1 MSEPIVKAPRIT
13 AYTLHFEQY
22 SITPSQLWFG
32 RYRSLSYLAVHLYG
46 QLTQRLK
53 LAYENGWVN
62 ENGEIF
68 IKIKRSRMAFIL
80 HANKDTLRKAYEQ
93 LEDIDLIEI
102 SRKGQHEIDEI
113 YIKLPIKEELTEEEL
128 KNSDLSIID

>member
-1 MSEPIVKAPRIT
+1 MSEPIVHEPRVT
-13 AYTLHFEQY
+13 VYTLHFEQY
-22 SITPSQLWFG
+22 SIIPSQLWFG
-32 RYRSLSYLAVHLYG
+32 RYRSLSYLAVCLYA

-68 IKIKRSRMAFIL
+68 IKVKRRRMAFIL

-102 SRKGQHEIDEI
+102 DHKGQHEIDEI
-113 YIKLPIKEELTEEEL
+113 YIKLPVKEALTEEEL
-128 KNSDLSIID
+128 EQSDLTID